1 MIVPGEPSGTNLWVK
16 TSNRVKAG
24 LPRSLVLTPVALC
37 HQGQALDAARR
48 RGVRIVIV
56 PVPSNLADAGEKASM
71 VGARGA
77 RG

>member
-1 MIVPGEPSGTNLWVK
+1 
-16 TSNRVKAG
+16 
-24 LPRSLVLTPVALC
+24 VALC